1 MRRGSRRIK
10 NRKSGRSRKS
20 RSLASN
26 RTPAPSV
33 RNIQTIKFWI
43 GFLVDT
49 TITGPVGGFAQ
60 LMNVTLV
67 PDFAVRMAGWL
78 NYRILSMVADLS
90 INYPSDNVQ
99 AGFPAAV
106 AVVEYDGFAGSSLS
120 PPSSMSELAV
130 LPQCRYVST
139 SPANPRNTVR
149 LNWRNR
155 DVNSLLFQPV
165 TSVVT
170 AARQVYI
177 VGRIENGSAGLANRL
192 VIRGKF
198 LIEARDMV
206 AFSSLTRSSVEDH
219 FAMIN
224 V

>member
-1 MRRGSRRIK
+1 MK
-10 NRKSGRSRKS
+10 NRKNGRSRKS

-26 RTPAPSV
+26 RMPPPSV

-49 TITGPVGGFAQ
+49 TISGPTGGFAQ
-60 LMNVTLV
+60 IMNATLV

-90 INYPSDNVQ
+90 IIYSSDNIL
-99 AGFPAAV
+99 AGYPAAV
-106 AVVEYDGFAGSSLS
+106 AVVEYDGFSGTSLN
-120 PPSSMSELAV
+120 PPSSMAELSV

-139 SPANPRNTVR
+139 APENPRNTIR
-149 LNWRNR
+149 LSWRNR

-165 TSVVT
+165 TSTVT

-177 VGRIENGSAGLANRL
+177 VGRIQNGAVGLANRL

-206 AFSSLTRSSVEDH
+206 AFSSLASRSPIEDH